1 MMLLLK
7 EFPSFCYIAL
17 YCVHQFIRCRH
28 DRADIL
34 LLHISKRVCSE
45 KCSVEFDRWTSGRGG
60 TPNITA
66 IIGADNVNISVDGRK
81 SVILSKRLTLT
92 W

>member
-1 MMLLLK
+1 M
-7 EFPSFCYIAL
+7 
-17 YCVHQFIRCRH
+17 
-28 DRADIL
+28 
-34 LLHISKRVCSE
+34 
-45 KCSVEFDRWTSGRGG
+45 
-60 TPNITA
+60 A